1 MLIKLFLLQIFNNKI
16 AFTMNLFRRLAKNI
30 FFKIVLSI
38 VGLSFVLFG
47 ISDFITGMPNSWV
60 LKIDNEK
67 FSVNSFEKAVELDRK
82 VIRSVKGSTPEIEN
96 YLNSE
101 KFKSDVANRLV
112 RKVLIQKISNEI
124 GAFGSKKLILKT
136 VAQDVNFQDKDGKF
150 DHEKFSNFLKNNGL
164 DEERYIQE
172 VSNEVSAEMIV
183 QSFSMASPV
192 NFKNAL
198 ELEEF
203 NQEKRVTDVI
213 KITKDNVRGITA
225 PNDEEITKFYEEKKS
240 IYKTKELRKV
250 AYFEVDPK
258 TFENGVKVEELD
270 AKKYYDGNPAL
281 FLVEENKDFYHM
293 LFEKK
298 DQAQEFYQKI
308 TSALDPTKSNIK
320 EQFAKISKE
329 SYKKTLKDIALEGVT
344 KNALPAEISNAISGL
359 KINELS
365 TVIESKLGF
374 HVFLFHNLNEKKQIA
389 FDEVKGKIIE
399 KLIAEKKEKST
410 QESIAKINDS
420 LMIAKSLKEVADKFN
435 LTITTSSLINDEG
448 KGINNVEALET
459 KVLADFTKNTFTL
472 KKGQPS
478 KIFSNEKNGKYYAL
492 QIEEIVESKTPELT
506 EIKSKIIADIINQK
520 KQSELGKLAQQIQKE
535 VAENPTKILSI
546 AGKYGLATE
555 RSKIFPRVFYIDLGS
570 SKMPYKNPFLEE
582 IFAVKVGE
590 STKAISSSP
599 EEYLIGFV
607 REIKK
612 AKLGAEETLQ
622 AKKKAVD
629 MFANDIMF
637 EYNEYLQKKYPI
649 ELNQKFF
656 GKKS

>member
-1 MLIKLFLLQIFNNKI
+1 
-16 AFTMNLFRRLAKNI
+16 LFRRLAKNI

-82 VIRSVKGSTPEIEN
+82 VIRSVKGSNPEIEN

-136 VAQDVNFQDKDGKF
+136 VAEDANFQDKDGKF
-150 DHEKFSNFLKNNGL
+150 DHAKFSNFLKNNGL

-192 NFKNAL
+192 NIKNAL
-198 ELEEF
+198 EVEEF
-203 NQEKRVTDVI
+203 NQEKRLTDVI

-240 IYKTKELRKV
+240 IYKSKEFRKV

-258 TFENGVKVEELD
+258 TFENAVKVEEVD
-270 AKKYYDGNPAL
+270 AKKYYDDNPTL

-298 DQAQEFYQKI
+298 EQAQEFYQKI
-308 TSALDPTKSNIK
+308 TSTLDPTKSNIK
-320 EQFAKISKE
+320 EQFVKISKDLH
-329 SYKKTLKDIALEGVT
+329 KKTLKDIALERVT

-389 FDEVKGKIIE
+389 FDEVKSKIME

-435 LTITTSSLINDEG
+435 LIITTSSLINDEG
-448 KGINNVEALET
+448 KNANNVEALET
-459 KVLADFTKNTFTL
+459 KALADFTKNSFTL

-492 QIEEIVESKTPELT
+492 QIEEIVESQIPNLA
-506 EIKSKIIADIINQK
+506 EIKSKIIADIIDQK

-535 VAENPTKILSI
+535 VAENPAKILSI

-555 RSKIFPRVFYIDLGS
+555 RSKIFPRIFYIDLGS

-582 IFAVKVGE
+582 IFAIKVGE

-599 EEYLIGFV
+599 EEYLIAFV

-612 AKLGAEETLQ
+612 AKLGAEETIQ

>member
-1 MLIKLFLLQIFNNKI
+1 
-16 AFTMNLFRRLAKNI
+16 MNLFRRLAKNI

-67 FSVNSFEKAVELDRK
+67 FGVNSFEKAVELDRK
-82 VIRSVKGSTPEIEN
+82 VIRSVKGSNPEIEN

-101 KFKSDVANRLV
+101 KFKSDVANRLI
-112 RKVLIQKISNEI
+112 RKVLIQKISNEV

-136 VAQDVNFQDKDGKF
+136 VAEDTNFQDKDGKF

-183 QSFSMASPV
+183 QSFAMASPV

-203 NQEKRVTDVI
+203 NQEKRIADVV
-213 KITKDNVRGITA
+213 KITKENVRGILA
-225 PNDEEITKFYEEKKS
+225 PNDEEISKFYEEKKA
-240 IYKTKELRKV
+240 IYKTKEFRKV
-250 AYFEVDPK
+250 AYFEVNPK
-258 TFENGVKVEELD
+258 IFESSINVEEFE
-270 AKKYYDGNPAL
+270 AKKYYDDNLTL

-293 LFEKK
+293 IFEKK
-298 DQAQEFYQKI
+298 EQAQEFYEKI
-308 TSALDPTKSNIK
+308 SSALDATKSNIK
-320 EQFAKISKE
+320 EQFVKISKT
-329 SYKKTLKDIALEGVT
+329 SYKKNLKDISLEKIT

-389 FDEVKGKIIE
+389 FDEVKSKIIE
-399 KLIAEKKEKST
+399 KLIAEKKDKST
-410 QESIAKINDS
+410 QDSIAKINDS
-420 LMIAKSLKEVADKFN
+420 LIIAKSLKEVAEKFN
-435 LTITTSSLINDEG
+435 LKIAVSSLMNAEG
-448 KGINNVEALET
+448 KNENNIEALET
-459 KVLADFTKNTFTL
+459 KLFADFVKNSFAL
-472 KKGQPS
+472 KKNQPS
-478 KIFSNEKNGKYYAL
+478 KIFLNEQDGKYYAL
-492 QIEEIVESKTPELT
+492 QIEEIIESRTPNLDEV
-506 EIKSKIIADIINQK
+506 KSKIIVDIIDQK
-520 KQSELGKLAQQIQKE
+520 KQSELSKLAQQIQKE
-535 VAENPTKILSI
+535 ISENPSKILSV
-546 AGKYGLATE
+546 AGKYGLTTE
-555 RSKIFPRVFYIDLGS
+555 RSKILPRVFYIDLGS

-582 IFAVKVGE
+582 VFAVKVGE
-590 STKAISSSP
+590 ATKAISSSQG
-599 EEYLIGFV
+599 EYLIALV
-607 REIKK
+607 REVKK
-612 AKLGAEETLQ
+612 VKLGAEETIQ

>member
-1 MLIKLFLLQIFNNKI
+1 MK
-16 AFTMNLFRRLAKNI
+16 MFRRLAKNV
-30 FFKIVLSI
+30 FFKIVLAI

-47 ISDFITGMPNSWV
+47 ISGFIAGIPNSWV
-60 LKIDNEK
+60 LKIGPEK
-67 FSVNSFEKAVELDRK
+67 FSVSSFEKALELDRK
-82 VIRSVKGSTPEIEN
+82 IIRSVKGSSAEIEN
-96 YLNSE
+96 YLYSE
-101 KFKSDVANRLV
+101 KFKSDVANRLI
-112 RKVLIQKISNEI
+112 RKILIQKISGEI

-136 VAQDVNFQDKDGKF
+136 VAEDKNFQDENGKF
-150 DHEKFSNFLKNNGL
+150 DHQKFSNFLKNNGL
-164 DEERYIQE
+164 DEARYVQE

-183 QSFSMASPV
+183 QSLSIASPI

-203 NQEKRVTDVI
+203 NQEKRVTDVV
-213 KITKDNVRGITA
+213 KITKENVRGISS
-225 PNDEEITKFYEEKKS
+225 PNEEDIAKFYEEKKS
-240 IYKTKELRKV
+240 IYKTKEFRKV

-258 TFENGVKVEELD
+258 SFASAVEVEEVD
-270 AKKYYDGNPAL
+270 AKKYYDGNPTL
-281 FLVEENKDFYHM
+281 FSVEENKDFYHM

-308 TSALDPTKSNIK
+308 TLALDPTKSNIK
-320 EQFAKISKE
+320 EQFVKISKD
-329 SYKKTLKDIALEGVT
+329 SYKKTLKDIALERVT

-365 TVIESKLGF
+365 AVIESKLGF

-389 FDEVKGKIIE
+389 FDEVKSKIIE

-410 QESIAKINDS
+410 QDSIAKINDS

-435 LTITTSSLINDEG
+435 LNITTSSLINAEG
-448 KGINNVEALET
+448 KNANNAEALEAKALT
-459 KVLADFTKNTFTL
+459 DFTKNTFTL

-478 KIFSNEKNGKYYAL
+478 KIFSNENNGKYYAL
-492 QIEEIVESKTPELT
+492 QIEEIVESRIPDLA
-506 EIKSKIIADIINQK
+506 EIKSSIIADIIDQK

-535 VAENPTKILSI
+535 VAENPAKILSI

-555 RSKIFPRVFYIDLGS
+555 RSKIFPRIFYIDLGS

-590 STKAISSSP
+590 STKAISSSQD
-599 EEYLIGFV
+599 EYLIAFV

-612 AKLGAEETLQ
+612 AKLGAEETVQ

>member
-1 MLIKLFLLQIFNNKI
+1 
-16 AFTMNLFRRLAKNI
+16 MNLFRRLAKNI

-82 VIRSVKGSTPEIEN
+82 VIRSVKGSNPEIEN

-136 VAQDVNFQDKDGKF
+136 VAEDANFQDKDGKF
-150 DHEKFSNFLKNNGL
+150 DHAKFSNFLKNNGL

-192 NFKNAL
+192 NIKNAL
-198 ELEEF
+198 EVEEF
-203 NQEKRVTDVI
+203 NQEKRLTDVI

-240 IYKTKELRKV
+240 IYKSKEFRKV

-258 TFENGVKVEELD
+258 TFENAVKVEEVD
-270 AKKYYDGNPAL
+270 AKKYYDDNPTL
-281 FLVEENKDFYHM
+281 FSVEENKDFYHM

-298 DQAQEFYQKI
+298 EQAQEFYQKI
-308 TSALDPTKSNIK
+308 TSTLDPTKSNIK
-320 EQFAKISKE
+320 EQFVKISKDLH
-329 SYKKTLKDIALEGVT
+329 KKTLKDIALERVT

-389 FDEVKGKIIE
+389 FDEVKSKIME

-435 LTITTSSLINDEG
+435 LIITTSSLINDEG
-448 KGINNVEALET
+448 KNANNVEALET
-459 KVLADFTKNTFTL
+459 KALADFTKNSFTL

-492 QIEEIVESKTPELT
+492 QIEEIVESQIPNLA
-506 EIKSKIIADIINQK
+506 EIKSKIIADIIDQK

-535 VAENPTKILSI
+535 VAENPAKILSI

-555 RSKIFPRVFYIDLGS
+555 RSKIFPRIFYIDLGS

-582 IFAVKVGE
+582 IFAIKVGE

-599 EEYLIGFV
+599 EEYLIAFV

-612 AKLGAEETLQ
+612 AKLGAEETIQ

>member
-1 MLIKLFLLQIFNNKI
+1 
-16 AFTMNLFRRLAKNI
+16 MNLFRRLAKNI

-67 FSVNSFEKAVELDRK
+67 FGVNSFEKAVELDRK
-82 VIRSVKGSTPEIEN
+82 VIRSVKGSNPEIEN

-101 KFKSDVANRLV
+101 KFKSDVANRLI
-112 RKVLIQKISNEI
+112 RKVLIQKISNEV

-136 VAQDVNFQDKDGKF
+136 VAEDTNFQDKDGKF

-183 QSFSMASPV
+183 QSFAMASPV

-203 NQEKRVTDVI
+203 NQEKRIADVV
-213 KITKDNVRGITA
+213 KITKENVRGILA
-225 PNDEEITKFYEEKKS
+225 PNDEEISKFYEEKKA
-240 IYKTKELRKV
+240 IYKTKEFRKV
-250 AYFEVDPK
+250 AYFEVNPK
-258 TFENGVKVEELD
+258 IFESSINVEESE
-270 AKKYYDGNPAL
+270 AKKYYDDNLTL
-281 FLVEENKDFYHM
+281 FLVEQNKDFYHM
-293 LFEKK
+293 IFEKK
-298 DQAQEFYQKI
+298 EQAQEFYEKI
-308 TSALDPTKSNIK
+308 SSALDATKSNIK
-320 EQFAKISKE
+320 EQFVKISKT
-329 SYKKTLKDIALEGVT
+329 SYKKNLKDISLEKIT

-389 FDEVKGKIIE
+389 FDEVKSKIIE
-399 KLIAEKKEKST
+399 KLIAEKKDKST
-410 QESIAKINDS
+410 QDSIAKINDS
-420 LMIAKSLKEVADKFN
+420 LIIAKSLKEVAEKFN
-435 LTITTSSLINDEG
+435 LKIAVSSLMNAEG
-448 KGINNVEALET
+448 KNENNIEALET
-459 KVLADFTKNTFTL
+459 KLFADFVKNSFAL
-472 KKGQPS
+472 KKNQPS
-478 KIFSNEKNGKYYAL
+478 KIFLNEQDGKYYAL
-492 QIEEIVESKTPELT
+492 QIEEIIESRTPNLDEV
-506 EIKSKIIADIINQK
+506 KSKIIVDIIDQK
-520 KQSELGKLAQQIQKE
+520 KQSELSKLAQQIQKE
-535 VAENPTKILSI
+535 ISENPSKILSV
-546 AGKYGLATE
+546 AGKYGLTTE
-555 RSKIFPRVFYIDLGS
+555 RSKILPRVFYIDLGS

-582 IFAVKVGE
+582 VFAVKVGE
-590 STKAISSSP
+590 ATKAISSSQG
-599 EEYLIGFV
+599 EYLIALV
-607 REIKK
+607 REVKK
-612 AKLGAEETLQ
+612 VKLGAEETIQ

>member
-1 MLIKLFLLQIFNNKI
+1 M
-16 AFTMNLFRRLAKNI
+16 FRRLAKNV
-30 FFKIVLSI
+30 FFKIVLAI

-47 ISDFITGMPNSWV
+47 ISGFIAGIPNSWV
-60 LKIDNEK
+60 LKIGPEK
-67 FSVNSFEKAVELDRK
+67 FSVSSFEKALELDRK
-82 VIRSVKGSTPEIEN
+82 IIRSVKGSSAEIEN
-96 YLNSE
+96 YLYSE
-101 KFKSDVANRLV
+101 KFKSDVANRLI
-112 RKVLIQKISNEI
+112 RKILIQKISGEI

-136 VAQDVNFQDKDGKF
+136 VAEDKNFQDENGKF
-150 DHEKFSNFLKNNGL
+150 DHQKFSNFLKNNGL
-164 DEERYIQE
+164 DEARYVQE

-183 QSFSMASPV
+183 QSLSIASPI

-203 NQEKRVTDVI
+203 NQEKRVTDVV
-213 KITKDNVRGITA
+213 KITKENVRGISS
-225 PNDEEITKFYEEKKS
+225 PNEEDIAKFYEEKKS
-240 IYKTKELRKV
+240 IYKTKEFRKV

-258 TFENGVKVEELD
+258 SFASAVEVEEVD
-270 AKKYYDGNPAL
+270 AKKYYDGNPTL
-281 FLVEENKDFYHM
+281 FSVEENKDFYHM

-308 TSALDPTKSNIK
+308 TLALDPTKSNIK
-320 EQFAKISKE
+320 EQFVKISKD
-329 SYKKTLKDIALEGVT
+329 SYKKTLKDIALERVT

-365 TVIESKLGF
+365 AVIESKLGF

-389 FDEVKGKIIE
+389 FDEVKSKIIE

-410 QESIAKINDS
+410 QDSIAKINDS

-435 LTITTSSLINDEG
+435 LNITTSSLINAEG
-448 KGINNVEALET
+448 KNANNAEALEAKALT
-459 KVLADFTKNTFTL
+459 DFTKNTFTL

-478 KIFSNEKNGKYYAL
+478 KIFSNENNGKYYAL
-492 QIEEIVESKTPELT
+492 QIEEIVESRIPDLA
-506 EIKSKIIADIINQK
+506 EIKSSIIADIIDQK

-535 VAENPTKILSI
+535 VAENPAKILSI

-555 RSKIFPRVFYIDLGS
+555 RSKIFPRIFYIDLGS

-590 STKAISSSP
+590 STKAISSSQD
-599 EEYLIGFV
+599 EYLIAFV

-612 AKLGAEETLQ
+612 AKLGAEETVQ

>member
-1 MLIKLFLLQIFNNKI
+1 
-16 AFTMNLFRRLAKNI
+16 MNLFRKLAKNI

-67 FSVNSFEKAVELDRK
+67 FGVNSFEKSLELDRK
-82 VIRSVKGSTPEIEN
+82 VIRSVKGSNPEIEN

-101 KFKSDVANRLV
+101 KFKSDVANRLI
-112 RKVLIQKISNEI
+112 RKVLIQKISNEV

-136 VAQDVNFQDKDGKF
+136 VAEDTNFQDKDGKF

-183 QSFSMASPV
+183 QSFAMASPV

-203 NQEKRVTDVI
+203 NQEKRIADVV
-213 KITKDNVRGITA
+213 KITKENVRGIAT
-225 PNDEEITKFYEEKKS
+225 PNDEEIAKFYEEKKA
-240 IYKTKELRKV
+240 IYKTKEFRKV
-250 AYFEVDPK
+250 AYFEVNPK
-258 TFENGVKVEELD
+258 IFESSINVEESE
-270 AKKYYDGNPAL
+270 AKKYYDDNLTL

-293 LFEKK
+293 IFEKK
-298 DQAQEFYQKI
+298 EQAQEFYEKI
-308 TSALDPTKSNIK
+308 SSALDATKSNIK
-320 EQFAKISKE
+320 EQFVKISKT
-329 SYKKTLKDIALEGVT
+329 SYKKNLKDISLERIT

-389 FDEVKGKIIE
+389 FDEVKSKITE
-399 KLIAEKKEKST
+399 KLIAEKKDKST
-410 QESIAKINDS
+410 QDSIAKINDS
-420 LMIAKSLKEVADKFN
+420 LIIAKSLKEVAEKFN
-435 LTITTSSLINDEG
+435 LKIVVSSLMNAEG
-448 KGINNVEALET
+448 KNENNIEALEA
-459 KVLADFTKNTFTL
+459 KLFADFVKNSFAL
-472 KKGQPS
+472 KKNQPS
-478 KIFSNEKNGKYYAL
+478 KIFLNEQDGKYYAL
-492 QIEEIVESKTPELT
+492 QIEEIIESRTPNLE
-506 EIKSKIIADIINQK
+506 EVKSKIIVDIIDQK
-520 KQSELGKLAQQIQKE
+520 KQSELSKLAQQIQKE
-535 VAENPTKILSI
+535 ISENPSKILSV
-546 AGKYGLATE
+546 AGKYGLTTE
-555 RSKIFPRVFYIDLGS
+555 RSKILPRVFYIDLGS

-582 IFAVKVGE
+582 VFAVKVGE
-590 STKAISSSP
+590 ATKAISSSQG
-599 EEYLIGFV
+599 EYLIALV
-607 REIKK
+607 REVKK
-612 AKLGAEETLQ
+612 VKLGAEETIQ

>member
-1 MLIKLFLLQIFNNKI
+1 
-16 AFTMNLFRRLAKNI
+16 MNLFRRLAKNI

-82 VIRSVKGSTPEIEN
+82 VIRSVKGSNPEIEN

-136 VAQDVNFQDKDGKF
+136 VAEDANFQDKDGKF
-150 DHEKFSNFLKNNGL
+150 DHAKFSNFLKNNGL

-192 NFKNAL
+192 NIKNAL
-198 ELEEF
+198 EVEEF
-203 NQEKRVTDVI
+203 NQEKRLTDVI

-240 IYKTKELRKV
+240 IYKSKEFRKV

-258 TFENGVKVEELD
+258 TFENAVKVEEVD
-270 AKKYYDGNPAL
+270 AKKYYDDNPTL

-298 DQAQEFYQKI
+298 EQAQEFYQKI
-308 TSALDPTKSNIK
+308 TSTLDPTKSNIK
-320 EQFAKISKE
+320 EQFVKISKDLH
-329 SYKKTLKDIALEGVT
+329 KKTLKDIALERVT

-389 FDEVKGKIIE
+389 FDEVKSKIME

-435 LTITTSSLINDEG
+435 LIITTSSLINDEG
-448 KGINNVEALET
+448 KNANNVEALET
-459 KVLADFTKNTFTL
+459 KALADFTKNSFTL

-492 QIEEIVESKTPELT
+492 QIEEIVESQIPNLA
-506 EIKSKIIADIINQK
+506 EIKSKIIADIIDQK

-535 VAENPTKILSI
+535 VAENPAKILSI

-555 RSKIFPRVFYIDLGS
+555 RSKIFPRIFYIDLGS

-582 IFAVKVGE
+582 IFAIKVGE

-599 EEYLIGFV
+599 EEYLIAFV

-612 AKLGAEETLQ
+612 AKLGAEETIQ

>member
-1 MLIKLFLLQIFNNKI
+1 
-16 AFTMNLFRRLAKNI
+16 MNLFRRLAKNI
-30 FFKIVLSI
+30 FFKIILSI

-47 ISDFITGMPNSWV
+47 ISDFITGTPNSWV

-67 FSVNSFEKAVELDRK
+67 FGVRSFEKALELDRK

-101 KFKSDVANRLV
+101 KFKSDVANRLI
-112 RKVLIQKISNEI
+112 RKVLIQKISNEV

-136 VAQDVNFQDKDGKF
+136 VAEDTNFQDKDGKF

-183 QSFSMASPV
+183 QSFAMASPV

-203 NQEKRVTDVI
+203 NQEKRITDVV
-213 KITKDNVRGITA
+213 KITKENVRGIAT

-258 TFENGVKVEELD
+258 AFENAVKVEEVD
-270 AKKYYDGNPAL
+270 AKKYYDENLTL
-281 FLVEENKDFYHM
+281 FSVEENKDFYHM
-293 LFEKK
+293 IFEKK
-298 DQAQEFYQKI
+298 EQAQEFYQKI

-320 EQFAKISKE
+320 EQFVKISKA
-329 SYKKTLKDIALEGVT
+329 SYKKNLKDISLERIT
-344 KNALPAEISNAISGL
+344 KNALPAEISSAISGL

-389 FDEVKGKIIE
+389 FDEVKSKIME

-435 LTITTSSLINDEG
+435 LNIINSSLISAEG
-448 KGINNVEALET
+448 KNENNVEASEA
-459 KVLADFTKNTFTL
+459 KALADFAKNSFTL

-492 QIEEIVESKTPELT
+492 QIEEIIESRTPDLA
-506 EIKSKIIADIINQK
+506 EIKSSIIADIIDQK

-535 VAENPTKILSI
+535 ISENPSKILSI

-555 RSKIFPRVFYIDLGS
+555 RSKIFPRIFYIDLGS

-582 IFAVKVGE
+582 VFAIKVGE
-590 STKAISSSP
+590 ATKAISSSSD
-599 EEYLIGFV
+599 EYLIAFV

-612 AKLGAEETLQ
+612 AKLGAEETIQ

-649 ELNQKFF
+649 EFNQKFF